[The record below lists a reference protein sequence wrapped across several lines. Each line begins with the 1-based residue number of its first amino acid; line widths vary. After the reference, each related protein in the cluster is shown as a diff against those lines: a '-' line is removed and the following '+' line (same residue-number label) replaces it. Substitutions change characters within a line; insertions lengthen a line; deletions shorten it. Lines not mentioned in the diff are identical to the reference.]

1 MRGGFGTPFFCCRC
15 LHGWR
20 RRAGTRPRLRRH
32 CPVLTA
38 LRSGLKRYAGPAAP
52 LALAACGSAPA
63 RRCAWLRAAVWRG
76 FIRALPCG
84 AARGPARSGG
94 RGGPSPSAPAALSLA
109 VAAGGALPR
118 LRSGSGCVSSPSPR
132 SAGAA
137 SAPAL
142 RPPGSGRPLGLPPP
156 RFVPP
161 ALRALGPGGA
171 ALGLSPSLAAP
182 GRAAPGRGF
191 VLGLVRWC
199 ACGRGAGVPLAAA
212 SGGRPPALAGG
223 QGHIFPLFSI

>member
-1 MRGGFGTPFFCCRC
+1 MGGAVARGLGPGS
-15 LHGWR
+15 
-20 RRAGTRPRLRRH
+20 AAIVPRSPCSLRDF
-32 CPVLTA
+32 
-38 LRSGLKRYAGPAAP
+38 KRYAGPAAP

-161 ALRALGPGGA
+161 ALRAPGPGGA

-191 VLGLVRWC
+191 VLWWVRWC
-199 ACGRGAGVPLAAA
+199 ACGRGAGVPLAVA

-223 QGHIFPLFSI
+223 FTADSDGRPARPCP

>member
-1 MRGGFGTPFFCCRC
+1 MRGFGPSFFAAGACMGGAVARGQGPGSAAIVPRSLRC
-15 LHGWR
+15 AR
-20 RRAGTRPRLRRH
+20 D
-32 CPVLTA
+32 
-38 LRSGLKRYAGPAAP
+38 LKRYAGPAAP

-142 RPPGSGRPLGLPPP
+142 RPLGSGRPLGLPPP

-161 ALRALGPGGA
+161 ALHALGPGGA

-199 ACGRGAGVPLAAA
+199 ACGRGAWVPLAAA
-212 SGGRPPALAGG
+212 SGGITARSRGRI
-223 QGHIFPLFSI
+223 QF

>member
-1 MRGGFGTPFFCCRC
+1 MRGASAPLFLLLAPAWVASVARGQGPGSAAIVPCSPCS
-15 LHGWR
+15 
-20 RRAGTRPRLRRH
+20 LRDF
-32 CPVLTA
+32 
-38 LRSGLKRYAGPAAP
+38 KRYAGPAAP

-142 RPPGSGRPLGLPPP
+142 RPLGSGRPLGLPPP

-212 SGGRPPALAGG
+212 SGE
-223 QGHIFPLFSI
+223 